1 MQGTNKIVAHVAY
14 FGFMSET
21 EDPRTFPKS
30 LAMLQIVDTV
40 LYLISA
46 LIIYRFAGPGVKS
59 PAILSLHPLMGKIAW
74 GIAIPTVSVLSLQI
88 SSSLNLEYKCIY

>member
-21 EDPRTFPKS
+21 EDPRTFNTS

-40 LYLISA
+40 LYLVSA
-46 LIIYRFAGPGVKS
+46 LIIYHYVGPDVQS
-59 PAILSLHPLMGKIAW
+59 PAILSMSPVMRKIAW
-74 GIAIPTVSVLSLQI
+74 GISIPTVSLSIILHVFCVLFIDSI
-88 SSSLNLEYKCIY
+88 